1 MEKEFELLGLVY
13 SEKIMSV
20 DRFTDEFIEFVESE
34 NWYFGGGMNESTK
47 KTELRV
53 QGCVSVDENVT
64 HKDFYNKLQN
74 FANANMYKFEC
85 SIHEII
91 DGFYIN
97 ENGSKG
103 DHVLDSKEE

>member
-64 HKDFYNKLQN
+64 HKDFLQ
-74 FANANMYKFEC
+74 
-85 SIHEII
+85 
-91 DGFYIN
+91 
-97 ENGSKG
+97 
-103 DHVLDSKEE
+103 